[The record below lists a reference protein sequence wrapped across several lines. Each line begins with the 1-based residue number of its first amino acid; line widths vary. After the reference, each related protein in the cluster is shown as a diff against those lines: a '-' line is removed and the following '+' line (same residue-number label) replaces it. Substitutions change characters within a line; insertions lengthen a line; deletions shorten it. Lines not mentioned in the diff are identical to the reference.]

1 MVSIVMDFYCLLQ
14 WRKWLQ
20 KLFLKDLIF
29 RSQLMNILVNG
40 LEFSVSGS
48 RLGQILTELGY
59 DNMVLVTAVNGNF
72 VSTEKR
78 DEFKIKNSDKIE
90 VLAPMQGG

>member
-1 MVSIVMDFYCLLQ
+1 
-14 WRKWLQ
+14 
-20 KLFLKDLIF
+20 
-29 RSQLMNILVNG
+29 MNIFVNG
-40 LEFSVSGS
+40 LEASVSTT

-78 DEFKIKNSDKIE
+78 DEFAIKDSDKIE